1 MQTRPISRKGY
12 LPEKLILSTLIG
24 SVLALPVNASA
35 RKEQIEFVEQQYQQ
49 LTQEQFSRNQVLYY
63 MERGKLAF
71 DGGDYRTAAQMFD
84 NAIADIETVY
94 SNNPEAEKARQ
105 LFNEEK
111 VKPFKGETYERAMV
125 YYYRGLLDLI
135 AHDYENARASFERGL
150 LQDSMGRNRD
160 FVQDFAALEYLS
172 GWAAKCAGFKE
183 QSQSSFV
190 RAKQLNPIL
199 TPPTANKKTLIIGES
214 GIVPFK
220 YYNTDLGGDLRYWPH
235 PLDNIL
241 YSQMKYGRSSLS
253 SAEEL
258 YYQANM
264 RGARIA
270 DQIAYSKE
278 NIKQQ
283 AANFG
288 EASQNVASASIAV
301 AQITSLI
308 PGLNIISLGL
318 IGITSVGLATTAAV
332 SEFSDAIGS
341 GVDIRQWKS
350 LPNRLYFATSSH
362 PATKTTRY
370 ISFVNQYGEKVDSE
384 IEVLA
389 SKGKCQL
396 VRANQA
402 TLSADQFAN
411 WEVVQLKLSG
421 RAYPIY
427 GDEKYWQEVSYEK

>member
-1 MQTRPISRKGY
+1 MIKRPISRKGCF
-12 LPEKLILSTLIG
+12 PKKLMLSSLIG
-24 SVLALPVNASA
+24 SIVAIPVSA
-35 RKEQIEFVEQQYQQ
+35 NTRQEQVEFVEQQYQQ
-49 LTQEQFSRNQVLYY
+49 LTQEQFNRNQVLYY

-71 DGGDYRTAAQMFD
+71 DDGDYQVAAKMFD
-84 NAIADIETVY
+84 NAIANIETVY
-94 SNNPEAEKARQ
+94 SNNPDAEKARQ

-135 AHDYENARASFERGL
+135 EHDYENARASFERGL

-183 QSQSSFV
+183 QSQNSFV
-190 RAKQLNPIL
+190 RATKLNPIL
-199 TPPTANKKTLIIGES
+199 TPPKANKKTLIIGES

-235 PLDNIL
+235 PIDNIL

-288 EASQNVASASIAV
+288 EASQNIASASMAV

-308 PGLNIISLGL
+308 PGLNLISLGL
-318 IGITSVGLATTAAV
+318 LGITSAGLATTAAV

-350 LPNRLYFATSSH
+350 LPNRIYFATSSH

-370 ISFVNQYGEKVDSE
+370 ISFVNQYGEKVDSD

-389 SKGKCQL
+389 NKGKCQL

-427 GDEKYWQEVSYEK
+427 GDEKHWKEVSYEK

>member
-1 MQTRPISRKGY
+1 MQKRPIYSKGN
-12 LPEKLILSTLIG
+12 LPERLILSTLIG
-24 SVLALPVNASA
+24 SIAAFPVCAST
-35 RKEQIEFVEQQYQQ
+35 RLEQIEFVEQQYQQ
-49 LTQEQFSRNQVLYY
+49 LSQEQFNRNQVLYF

-71 DGGDYRTAAQMFD
+71 DSGDYQVATKMFD
-84 NAIADIETVY
+84 HAITNIETVY
-94 SNNPEAEKARQ
+94 SNNPDAKKARQ

-125 YYYRGLLDLI
+125 YYYRGLLDLMV
-135 AHDYENARASFERGL
+135 HDYDNARASFERGL

-160 FVQDFAALEYLS
+160 FVQDFAALEFLS

-183 QSQSSFV
+183 HSKTSFN
-190 RAKQLNPIL
+190 RAVKLNPKL
-199 TPPTANKKTLIIGES
+199 APPPANSKTLIIGES
-214 GIVPFK
+214 GVIPFK

-235 PLDNIL
+235 PIDNIL

-288 EASQNVASASIAV
+288 EASQNLASASIAV

-308 PGLNIISLGL
+308 PGLNLISLGL
-318 IGITSVGLATTAAV
+318 MGITSAGLATTAAV

-350 LPNRLYFATSSH
+350 LPNRIYFVTSSH
-362 PATKTTRY
+362 PAAKTTRY
-370 ISFVNQYGEKVDSE
+370 ISFINQYGDKVDSE
-384 IEVLA
+384 VEVLA
-389 SKGKCQL
+389 EKGKCQL

-402 TLSADQFAN
+402 ALSADQFAN

-427 GDEKYWQEVSYEK
+427 GDEKYWKEVSYEK